1 MTGQRLDGTS
11 DTCTFTVTV
20 NDTEFP
26 VVSAATVD
34 KPVLWPPNHQMV
46 EVTVNYT
53 ATDNCAV
60 TCTLSVTSNEP
71 ENGLGDGDQAPDWM
85 IIDAHRLLLRA
96 ERSGKGSGRVYTIRV
111 TCKDAANNTVVRT
124 VTVRVPKNQGN

>member
-1 MTGQRLDGTS
+1 M
-11 DTCTFTVTV
+11 
-20 NDTEFP
+20 EP
-26 VVSAATVD
+26 
-34 KPVLWPPNHQMV
+34 
-46 EVTVNYT
+46 VTVNYT

-71 ENGLGDGDQAPDWM
+71 ENGFGDGDQSPDWT

-96 ERSGKGSGRVYTIRV
+96 ERSGKGSGRIYTIRV
-111 TCKDAANNTVVRT
+111 TCKDAADNTVVRT